1 MSEANQQSSSD
12 SSSEDIKLYQHWRWL
27 GLGFLI
33 LLLDRLTKYVVVSE
47 LAYGDRIQVLPF
59 FAWVRWHN
67 PGAAFSFL
75 ADAGG
80 WQRWFFIVLGVGFCI
95 YVLWEMSRLRPSEKM
110 LACIYALI
118 LGGALGNLWGRMVNG
133 YVVDFILVHYRD
145 YIFSCLQCRRLRTFL
160 WRGAMDGSD
169 FSRIS
174 RGTKTCPI
182 DFLRMISQADSKTD
196 STFGLQNKLDLSS
209 RSSVA

>member
-1 MSEANQQSSSD
+1 MSDANQQSSTD

-27 GLGFLI
+27 GLGFLV

-59 FAWVRWHN
+59 FAWVRLHN

-95 YVLWEMSRLRPSEKM
+95 YVLWEMSRLRQSEKM

-133 YVVDFILVHYRD
+133 YVVDFILVHYQG
-145 YIFSCLQCRRLRTFL
+145 YIFPAFNV
-160 WRGAMDGSD
+160 
-169 FSRIS
+169 
-174 RGTKTCPI
+174 
-182 DFLRMISQADSKTD
+182 ADSAL
-196 STFGLQNKLDLSS
+196 FCGVALWMVLIFREYRAAQKL
-209 RSSVA
+209 AP